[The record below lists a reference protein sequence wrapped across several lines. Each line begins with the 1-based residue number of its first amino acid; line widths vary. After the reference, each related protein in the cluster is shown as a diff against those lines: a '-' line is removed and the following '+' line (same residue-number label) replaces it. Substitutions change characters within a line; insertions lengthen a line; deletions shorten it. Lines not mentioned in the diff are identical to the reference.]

1 MNSGTKDSGNIVSF
15 VFSSTLLGGF
25 ISRQA
30 CVNAIG
36 SVKGKTNVT
45 CLARQC
51 CVILRST

>member
-25 ISRQA
+25 VSRQA
-30 CVNAIG
+30 CVNAIER
-36 SVKGKTNVT
+36 VKGKTNVT

>member
-1 MNSGTKDSGNIVSF
+1 VNSGTKDSGNIVTF

-25 ISRQA
+25 VSRQA
-30 CVNAIG
+30 YVNAIER
-36 SVKGKTNVT
+36 VKEKRNVT